1 MNTFNESNLDRN
13 LRMAASTSANEVSNH
28 YDSVEKQTFKMEFTR
43 DNEEEIKPLMLI
55 RSTNF
60 QELQPIDYIY
70 RVTDQKGKTYLTGSL
85 DNCETG
91 SIAKLLQDKAVRK
104 MLEQIYNALKEM
116 SRGKVLN
123 KRKTNIV
130 AETHWLLGV
139 LEEMEQN
146 CPQFLEVLF
155 IVLGNNFNFKK
166 KFFF

>member
-1 MNTFNESNLDRN
+1 
-13 LRMAASTSANEVSNH
+13 MAASTSANEVSNH

-85 DNCETG
+85 DNCETD
-91 SIAKLLQDKAVRK
+91 SIAKLLRDKAVRE

-116 SRGKVLN
+116 SLTRRNVLN

-139 LEEMEQN
+139 LEEMVHN

-155 IVLGNNFNFKK
+155 IVLGITNNFNYEGLSKSL
-166 KFFF
+166 